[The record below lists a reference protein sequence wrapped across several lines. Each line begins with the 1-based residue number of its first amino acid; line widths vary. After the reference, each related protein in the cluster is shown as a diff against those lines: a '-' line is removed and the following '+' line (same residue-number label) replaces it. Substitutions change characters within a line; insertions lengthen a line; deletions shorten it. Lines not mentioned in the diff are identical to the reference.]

1 MNTVLIAL
9 AGTAAAIA
17 LTWFFCMRPM
27 LRKTGTTDQG
37 CCAGPAKN
45 IVGQIRAAR
54 EELTQ
59 LRSAHPGTGPDGV
72 PPPRREA

>member
-27 LRKTGTTDQG
+27 LRRTGTADQG
-37 CCAGPAKN
+37 CCANPTES
-45 IVGQIRAAR
+45 IDEQIRAAR
-54 EELTQ
+54 EELAQ
-59 LRSAHPGTGPDGV
+59 LHGARPSTGPDVV
-72 PPPRREA
+72 PGQRREA